1 MCTRLG
7 NHCPKGELRS
17 LTKAG
22 DGVSCP
28 YFLEGQEQAKGGCS
42 TARAAPEKAVARVA
56 SSLRPATTAG
66 GDQLRKPAQRPRA
79 LHRPGLRCTACTA
92 RTACTAHG
100 SGRRPGSPCG
110 DAPYTR
116 LRGAAAGTRTQGRRR
131 PLARAAPGQGSS
143 EPRSATRPRRPR
155 PRRRGPRPAPP
166 PPRAGPC
173 PDPCQAPAK
182 SPRVT
187 CASAEAGCGAPGLV
201 WVPAGHSVL
210 LSGRAAASE
219 GTRGSDAKAAGRRRT
234 QAEVKG

>member
-92 RTACTAHG
+92 CTARTACTAHG

-110 DAPYTR
+110 DAPCTR

-131 PLARAAPGQGSS
+131 PLGRAAPG
-143 EPRSATRPRRPR
+143 
-155 PRRRGPRPAPP
+155 
-166 PPRAGPC
+166 
-173 PDPCQAPAK
+173 
-182 SPRVT
+182 
-187 CASAEAGCGAPGLV
+187 
-201 WVPAGHSVL
+201 
-210 LSGRAAASE
+210 
-219 GTRGSDAKAAGRRRT
+219 
-234 QAEVKG
+234 